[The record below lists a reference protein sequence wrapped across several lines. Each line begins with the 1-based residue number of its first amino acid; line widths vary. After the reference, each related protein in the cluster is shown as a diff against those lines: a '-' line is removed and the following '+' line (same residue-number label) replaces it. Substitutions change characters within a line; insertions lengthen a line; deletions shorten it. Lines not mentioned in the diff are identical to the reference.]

1 MYAKV
6 PSWISSNAL
15 AARGAQCASLIP
27 MSIWPILSG
36 PTEDYLMRVLPHI
49 AELLVPKISDA
60 IDWADTI
67 VVTSADP
74 VYEAAIDKLGSDKVV
89 LDFAQFY
96 RQGPGNLPGDN
107 ARMAANGSKRTV
119 AAANLMSA

>member
-1 MYAKV
+1 M
-6 PSWISSNAL
+6 
-15 AARGAQCASLIP
+15 
-27 MSIWPILSG
+27 
-36 PTEDYLMRVLPHI
+36 LPHI

-60 IDWADTI
+60 IAWADTI
-67 VVTSADP
+67 VVTAADP
-74 VYEAAIDKLGSDKVV
+74 VYKAAIAKLGSDKVV

-107 ARMAANGSKRTV
+107 ARMAANGAKRTV